1 MFHFK
6 EVILSLKV
14 PLDVQTIIT
23 ERKALKLEIHS
34 VSCKFNDITY
44 MHLLQYDL

>member
-1 MFHFK
+1 MFYFK
-6 EVILSLKV
+6 EVIRSLKV

-23 ERKALKLEIHS
+23 GRKALKLVIHS
-34 VSCKFNDITY
+34 ASCQFNDITS